1 MEQRGKGTMTD
12 VIADIPQGAGIPGIR
27 IAEAGETFYTA
38 SQWQLMWWKFRK
50 DRAALVAIAVLL
62 VMYAMAIC
70 ADVLAP
76 YDTNQRFGT
85 WEIAPPAHIHFRD
98 ESGQWVG
105 PFVYKLGREVNAE
118 TYRVE
123 FIEDRSTYYSM
134 HFFVP
139 AEPRKILGLINQN
152 WRFFGIDADQPVML
166 FGSDML
172 GRDVFSRTLYGS
184 RISMFIGFGGVI
196 LTFVL
201 GVTLG
206 GIAGY
211 LGGVVDE
218 VIMRV
223 VDFMVATPSIPL
235 WMGLAAAIPRD
246 WSVVKTYFAITIILS
261 VLGWGGL
268 ARAVRGKL
276 LSLREEDY
284 IMAARV
290 YGASPSRLIGRYMLP
305 NFMSYLLV
313 NITLAVP
320 YTILGETSLSF
331 LGLGI
336 QAPAV
341 SWGTLLRDAQ
351 QLTVVAQ
358 RPWQMIPGIFV
369 VLTVLMFNFIGDGL
383 RDAADPYSRV

>member
-1 MEQRGKGTMTD
+1 MTD
-12 VIADIPQGAGIPGIR
+12 IIADVPQGSGVPGTR
-27 IAEAGETFYTA
+27 AAEAGETFYTA

-50 DRAALVAIAVLL
+50 HKAALVAIVILL
-62 VMYAMAIC
+62 LMYFFAIF
-70 ADVLAP
+70 ADFFAP
-76 YDTNQRFGT
+76 NSANDRFGT
-85 WEIAPPAHIHFRD
+85 WENCPPAKIHFRD
-98 ESGQWVG
+98 ESGKWVG
-105 PFVYKLGREVNAE
+105 PFVYKLARELDTE
-118 TYRVE
+118 TFRVM
-123 FIEDRSTYYSM
+123 FVEDRTTYYPIR
-134 HFFVP
+134 FFLK
-139 AEPRKILGLINQN
+139 AEPREMLLGIKQN
-152 WRFFGIDADQPVML
+152 WRPFGLEAEQPLLL

-201 GVTLG
+201 GVLLG

-211 LGGVVDE
+211 LGGTVDE
-218 VIMRV
+218 VIMRT
-223 VDFMVATPSIPL
+223 VDFMVATPTIPL
-235 WMGLAAAIPRD
+235 WMGLAAAIPRT
-246 WSVVKTYFAITIILS
+246 WPVVRVYFAITIILS

-290 YGASPSRLIGRYMLP
+290 YGASPARLIGRYMLP

-336 QAPAV
+336 QSPAV
-341 SWGTLLRDAQ
+341 SWGVLLKEAQ

-358 RPWQMIPGIFV
+358 RPWQLIPGIFV
-369 VLTVLMFNFIGDGL
+369 VVVVLMFNFIGDGL
-383 RDAADPYSRV
+383 RDAADPYSRL

>member
-1 MEQRGKGTMTD
+1 MSE
-12 VIADIPQGAGIPGIR
+12 I
-27 IAEAGETFYTA
+27 IAEGPVTGKRLTVEGEALYTA
-38 SQWQLMWWKFRK
+38 SQWQLMWWQFRK
-50 DRAALVAIAVLL
+50 HRAAVAACIVLTFLYTIAIF
-62 VMYAMAIC
+62 AGQ
-70 ADVLAP
+70 LAP
-76 YDTNQRFGT
+76 YDTNQRFSGY
-85 WEIAPPAHIHFRD
+85 EIAPPARIHFRD
-98 ESGQWVG
+98 EAGNWVG
-105 PFVYKLGREVNAE
+105 PFVYKLTRAVNPE
-118 TYRVE
+118 TFRVG
-123 FIEDRSTYYSM
+123 FVEDRSEMYPIR
-134 HFFVP
+134 FFVP
-139 AEPRKILGLINQN
+139 ARPSKTLGVTQN
-152 WRFFGIDADQPVML
+152 WRLFGTEVDQPVFL

-206 GIAGY
+206 GLSGY

-223 VDFMVATPSIPL
+223 VDFMVATPTIPL

-246 WSVVKTYFAITIILS
+246 WPVIRTYFAITIILS

-284 IMAARV
+284 VMAARA
-290 YGASPSRLIGRYMLP
+290 YNAPMGRLISRYMLP

-313 NITLAVP
+313 NVTLSIP
-320 YTILGETSLSF
+320 WTILGETSLSF

-358 RPWQMIPGIFV
+358 RPWQLIPGAFV
-369 VLTVLMFNFIGDGL
+369 VVTVLMFNFIGDGL
-383 RDAADPYSRV
+383 RDAADPYARL

>member
-1 MEQRGKGTMTD
+1 MTD
-12 VIADIPQGAGIPGIR
+12 TIDDLQESEITHIPGMR
-27 IAEAGETFYTA
+27 VAEAGETFYTA

-50 DRAALVAIAVLL
+50 HRAALFAIVVLVLL
-62 VMYAMAIC
+62 YSGAIF
-70 ADVLAP
+70 ADLFVP
-76 YDTNQRFGT
+76 YTTNERFGT
-85 WEIAPPAHIHFRD
+85 WEICPPAKIHFRD
-98 ESGQWVG
+98 ASGKWVR
-105 PFVYKLGREVNAE
+105 PFVYKLGRQVNPE
-118 TYRVE
+118 TFRVE
-123 FIEDRSTYYSM
+123 FIEDTSETYPLR
-134 HFFVP
+134 FFVP
-139 AEPRKILGLINQN
+139 AEPRKMLGVFTQK
-152 WRFFGIDADQPVML
+152 WRLFGIDSAQPVFL
-166 FGSDML
+166 FGSDYL

-196 LTFVL
+196 LTFAL

-206 GIAGY
+206 GVAGY
-211 LGGVVDE
+211 LGGTVDE

-246 WSVVKTYFAITIILS
+246 WPVVRTYFAITIILS

-276 LSLREEDY
+276 LSLREEDF

-336 QAPAV
+336 QPPAV
-341 SWGTLLRDAQ
+341 SWGTLLKDAQ

-383 RDAADPYSRV
+383 RDAADPYSRL